1 LKAPQEAEAGLFNLK
16 LETRNPKLVSAI
28 MKRKDLYI
36 IFLIAAVI
44 GGFPRLTGGN
54 EYFISLLIF
63 MGINSIMTMGLSLL
77 MGYAGQIS
85 LGHAAFFGLGA
96 YSSGV
101 LTAQYA
107 LHPFGA
113 ALSGMGLSA
122 AIAFLVGKPTL
133 RLKGHYMA
141 VATLGF
147 GEIMFIL
154 FNELSS
160 LTGGPSGLSGIPS
173 LSFWGTAVEGR
184 GYLYL
189 VWGMVILLLLFSLNV
204 INSRVGRALR
214 AVHGSEL
221 AASAMGVDAS
231 HYKVEVF
238 VLSAIYASMAGSL
251 YAHFVT
257 FISPSSFSLMFSIL
271 LLMMVVVGGT
281 ETIWGALLG
290 ATFLTLLPE
299 YLRGLE
305 DFEVL
310 AYGAILMTFL
320 LFMPKGILE
329 GVGRLLGRHGKA
341 K

>member
-1 LKAPQEAEAGLFNLK
+1 
-16 LETRNPKLVSAI
+16 
-28 MKRKDLYI
+28 MKRRDLQI
-36 IFLIAAVI
+36 ILSIAAVI
-44 GGFPRLTGGN
+44 GAFPWLTGRN
-54 EYFISLLIF
+54 EYFISLLVF
-63 MGINSIMTMGLSLL
+63 MGVNGMITMGLSLL

-96 YSSGV
+96 YSSGI
-101 LTAQYA
+101 LTTHYS
-107 LHPFGA
+107 LHPLA
-113 ALSGMGLSA
+113 AFFSGMILSA
-122 AIAFLVGKPTL
+122 LVAYLVGKPTL

-173 LSFWGTAVEGR
+173 LQFWGVPLEGAL
-184 GYLYL
+184 YLYL
-189 VWGMVILLLLFSLNV
+189 VWGAVLLLLFFSLNV
-204 INSRVGRALR
+204 IDSRVGRALR

-221 AASAMGVDAS
+221 AAGAMGVDAS
-231 HYKVEVF
+231 RYKVEVF
-238 VLSAIYASMAGSL
+238 VLSAVYASMGGSL
-251 YAHFVT
+251 YAHFIN

-281 ETIWGALLG
+281 ETLWGALLG
-290 ATFLTLLPE
+290 AAVLTLLPE

-305 DFEVL
+305 DFETL
-310 AYGAILMTFL
+310 AYGAILMTVL

-329 GVGRLLGRHGKA
+329 GVHRVWAWSQRGS
-341 K
+341 

>member
-1 LKAPQEAEAGLFNLK
+1 
-16 LETRNPKLVSAI
+16 
-28 MKRKDLYI
+28 MKRKDLSLILI
-36 IFLIAAVI
+36 IALGIAL
-44 GGFPRLTGGN
+44 FPWMAGGN
-54 EYFISLLIF
+54 EYFLSLLIF
-63 MGINSIMTMGLSLL
+63 MGINGLITMGLSLL

-101 LTAQYA
+101 LATKYS
-107 LHPFGA
+107 LHPLVAFGA
-113 ALSGMGLSA
+113 GIFLSA
-122 AIAFLVGKPTL
+122 LVAFLVGKPTL

-147 GEIMFIL
+147 GEIMFIV

-160 LTGGPSGLSGIPS
+160 LTGGPSGLSGIPP
-173 LSFWGTAVEGR
+173 LTFGGTAIEG
-184 GYLYL
+184 GIYLYL
-189 VWGMVILLLLFSLNV
+189 VWALVLLLLIFSLNV

-221 AASAMGVDAS
+221 AASTMGVDAS
-231 HYKVEVF
+231 RYKLGVF
-238 VLSAIYASMAGSL
+238 VLSAIYASIAGSL
-251 YAHFVT
+251 YAHFIT
-257 FISPSSFSLMFSIL
+257 FISPGSFSLMFSIL
-271 LLMMVVVGGT
+271 LLMMVVIGGT

-290 ATFLTLLPE
+290 AAVLTLLPE

-310 AYGAILMTFL
+310 AYGAILMAVL

-329 GVGRLLGRHGKA
+329 GVRRLFERA
-341 K
+341 KQVK

>member
-1 LKAPQEAEAGLFNLK
+1 
-16 LETRNPKLVSAI
+16 
-28 MKRKDLYI
+28 MRKNDLY
-36 IFLIAAVI
+36 LIGVIAVAVTL
-44 GGFPRLTGGN
+44 FPWVVGGN
-54 EYFISLLIF
+54 QYFISLLVFI
-63 MGINSIMTMGLSLL
+63 GINSIVTMGLGLL

-96 YSSGV
+96 YSSGI
-101 LTAQYA
+101 LTTQYSF
-107 LHPFGA
+107 HPLA
-113 ALSGMGLSA
+113 ALLLGIILSA
-122 AIAFLVGKPTL
+122 TIAFLVGKPTL

-147 GEIMFIL
+147 GEIMFIV
-154 FNELSS
+154 FNELSP
-160 LTGGPSGLSGIPS
+160 LTGGPSGLSGIPP
-173 LSFWGTAVEGR
+173 LAFGEILLEGKT
-184 GYLYL
+184 YLYL
-189 VWGMVILLLLFSLNV
+189 VWAMVLFLLFFSLNL

-214 AVHGSEL
+214 AIHGSEL
-221 AASAMGVDAS
+221 AANAMGVDS
-231 HYKVEVF
+231 SYYKVQVF
-238 VLSAIYASMAGSL
+238 VLSAIYASLGGSL
-251 YAHFVT
+251 YAHFIT

-290 ATFLTLLPE
+290 ALVITLLPE

-310 AYGAILMTFL
+310 AYGAILMAVL

-329 GVGRLLGRHGKA
+329 GARRLGGRLTGA

>member
-1 LKAPQEAEAGLFNLK
+1 
-16 LETRNPKLVSAI
+16 
-28 MKRKDLYI
+28 MKRKDLYLTL
-36 IFLIAAVI
+36 LILAFI
-44 GGFPRLTGGN
+44 GGFPWLAAGN
-54 EYFISLLIF
+54 EYYLSLLVF
-63 MGINSIMTMGLSLL
+63 VGINGMITMGLSLL

-101 LTAQYA
+101 LTTQYSF
-107 LHPFGA
+107 HPLGA
-113 ALSGMGLSA
+113 FGMGILLSA
-122 AIAFLVGKPTL
+122 LVAFLVGKPTL

-147 GEIMFIL
+147 GEILFIV
-154 FNELSS
+154 FNELSPF
-160 LTGGPSGLSGIPS
+160 TGGPSGLSGIPP
-173 LSFWGTAVEGR
+173 LTFGGIPIEGET
-184 GYLYL
+184 YLYL
-189 VWGMVILLLLFSLNV
+189 VWGWVVLLLIFSLNV

-231 HYKVEVF
+231 RYKLGVF
-238 VLSAIYASMAGSL
+238 VLSAVYASMAGSL
-251 YAHFVT
+251 YAHFIT

-290 ATFLTLLPE
+290 AAVLTLMPE

-310 AYGAILMTFL
+310 AYGAILMAVL

-329 GVGRLLGRHGKA
+329 GVRRLFGRQMKV